1 MLVDR
6 GNFFFLPKVSQIHVK
21 TPYLKIMVLHEIS
34 SIVSLVIV
42 QSAPSRGLP
51 QCTGMMSALHSSVL
65 ATLVL
70 GNAGCRGQTAADWG
84 LWPLVTPILGDTL
97 SPACRIQLEPSRI

>member
-1 MLVDR
+1 M
-6 GNFFFLPKVSQIHVK
+6 
-21 TPYLKIMVLHEIS
+21 T
-34 SIVSLVIV
+34 
-42 QSAPSRGLP
+42 
-51 QCTGMMSALHSSVL
+51 ALQSSVL

-70 GNAGCRGQTAADWG
+70 STAGCRGLAAADWG

>member
-1 MLVDR
+1 
-6 GNFFFLPKVSQIHVK
+6 
-21 TPYLKIMVLHEIS
+21 MVLHEIS

-51 QCTGMMSALHSSVL
+51 QCTGMMSAMQSSLL

-70 GNAGCRGQTAADWG
+70 GTARGQTAADWG

-97 SPACRIQLEPSRI
+97 SPACRIHLETNPRDSFQNLC